1 LVTVA
6 VHVSETP
13 LVPVVGEQLT
23 VVVVAVWIFSVVA
36 LLVELE
42 AWVVSPPYEADIE

>member
-6 VHVSETP
+6 VHVSD
-13 LVPVVGEQLT
+13 VPTAPGDGEQVT
-23 VVVVAVWIFSVVA
+23 VVVVVVWMDRPVA
-36 LLVELE
+36 LLELE

>member
-13 LVPVVGEQLT
+13 SVPGDGEHVT
-23 VVVVAVWIFSVVA
+23 DAVVVVWMFRVVA

-42 AWVVSPPYEADIE
+42 A